1 MKKII
6 LLLTGIVMMSTV
18 VNAQRGMIRQESK
31 FVYMTSL
38 GYANGFG
45 NIVLE
50 NKTVVN
56 KNPNFQ
62 LNQLLG
68 YQFNDYFYMGLG
80 AGVDVW
86 RYTAF
91 VPVYLNF
98 SVNMMSTDICPMAY
112 VNVGYGFK
120 WYISSKP
127 ETMDRV
133 IHGATTGPMGEGG
146 LGVRIRFNDKLALV
160 VAACYKTQYSAIR
173 YTIVHDGEQDFSA
186 YSTNSMKH
194 VLYNFAGVR
203 VGLMY

>member
-1 MKKII
+1 MKKGLFFLFGII
-6 LLLTGIVMMSTV
+6 LTCTF
-18 VNAQRGMIRQESK
+18 VNAQTGMIRQEHK

-62 LNQLLG
+62 LNQLLA
-68 YQFNDYFYMGLG
+68 YQFNDYFYMGIG
-80 AGVDVW
+80 ASVDVW
-86 RYTAF
+86 HYTAF

-98 SVNMMSTDICPMAY
+98 SVNMTSKDIAPMAY
-112 VNVGYGFK
+112 LNVGYGFK

-127 ETMDRV
+127 ETMTRV

-146 LGVRIRFNDKLALV
+146 LGIRIRFNDKLSLV
-160 VAACYKTQYSAIR
+160 VAGCYKAQLSSIR
-173 YTIVHDGEQDFSA
+173 YTIVKDGEQDFSA
-186 YSTNSMKH
+186 YSTNSIKR